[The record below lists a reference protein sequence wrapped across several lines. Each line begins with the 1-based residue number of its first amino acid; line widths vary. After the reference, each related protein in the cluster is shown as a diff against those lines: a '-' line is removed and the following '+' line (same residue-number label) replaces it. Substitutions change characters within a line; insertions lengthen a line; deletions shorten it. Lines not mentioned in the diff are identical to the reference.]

1 MIDIT
6 YNVNIYD
13 RKTKSALGEF
23 GFTTTAALVVALLG
37 TLNAYNV
44 FDFKIPLNVTIGV
57 GSTGGFLLGITIIAL
72 YRLHKRQSEVK
83 KEFPTLIENMAPE
96 SKEYIKQRSDLF
108 FDNPQEGEWEQVSNC
123 IIFLREGSKNKIH
136 YFATAQVLEEFT
148 QKLNPDKQVLFNI
161 EVKLDETHQV
171 VVVVR

>member
-72 YRLHKRQSEVK
+72 YRLHKRQSELK
-83 KEFPTLIENMAPE
+83 KEIENLAPE
-96 SKEYIKQRSDLF
+96 SKEYIKKRSDCF
-108 FDNPQEGEWEQVSNC
+108 FYNPQEGEWEQVSNR

-136 YFATAQVLEEFT
+136 YFVNAQVLEEFT
-148 QKLNPDKQVLFNI
+148 QKLNPNKQVLYNI
-161 EVKLDETHQV
+161 LLTPDKTRQVIQV
-171 VVVVR
+171 VR